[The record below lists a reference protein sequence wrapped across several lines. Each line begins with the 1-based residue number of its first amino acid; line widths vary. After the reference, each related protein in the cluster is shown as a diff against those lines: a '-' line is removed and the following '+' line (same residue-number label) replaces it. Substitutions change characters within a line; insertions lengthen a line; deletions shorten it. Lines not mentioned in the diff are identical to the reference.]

1 MSFVATT
8 GGIGGDHVR
17 DLMVDAVEH
26 HFGRINRLPNA
37 IEWLTDNGSCYI
49 ARSTT
54 DFARAMGLNQE
65 RRRFKAPKAT
75 AWPKPSSGPSRE
87 ITSGSIL
94 SRMPTHS

>member
-8 GGIGGDHVR
+8 GGISGDHVR

-26 HFGRINRLPNA
+26 RFGRINRLPNA

-49 ARSTT
+49 ARSTQ
-54 DFARAMGLNQE
+54 DLHALWGWNQ
-65 RRRFKAPKAT
+65 RRRLFKALKAT
-75 AWPKPSSGPSRE
+75 AWPKPLFGPSRG

-94 SRMPTHS
+94 FRMPTYS